1 MLSLRMLFDG
11 GAIHDPVG
19 QEGLAYMT
27 AMMMGESAGERSSL
41 EMAQAA
47 SEIAVNI
54 GPSSVTYTSFGFYMS
69 CDPSA
74 LGQSLGLLSDMVI
87 RPQFTQEDWGRVH
100 NQQYLRALSD
110 REEGSSLSR
119 EVGRAHWIEEGN
131 PWGRSVSGTPS
142 SLNNMT
148 LAQVVDNYQRTVSP
162 DFAGY
167 VVVGD
172 ITREEI
178 TAALEQAFDGWGGP
192 SELPEVPAGAL
203 AEPRM
208 VFVDDPGASQTSI
221 YVLGDGPSMQNIERY
236 AADMTGVVMGGSFTS
251 RLNSLMREEK
261 GYTYGAR
268 AGFSVSNS
276 GGVFQAHSLV
286 RGDATVEA
294 LSDLIGLLDGAALG
308 FSPEERGKARAQVL
322 AGAVDSAESR
332 SGLAS
337 RFAGRMRRDMNPE
350 TWGRELDLT
359 MSATTEEMQVIAERY
374 LASSGLLFSLAGD
387 LATIGPMLD
396 EAGFDYTVVAP
407 AP

>member
-1 MLSLRMLFDG
+1 
-11 GAIHDPVG
+11 
-19 QEGLAYMT
+19 
-27 AMMMGESAGERSSL
+27 
-41 EMAQAA
+41 
-47 SEIAVNI
+47 
-54 GPSSVTYTSFGFYMS
+54 
-69 CDPSA
+69 
-74 LGQSLGLLSDMVI
+74 
-87 RPQFTQEDWGRVH
+87 
-100 NQQYLRALSD
+100 
-110 REEGSSLSR
+110 
-119 EVGRAHWIEEGN
+119 
-131 PWGRSVSGTPS
+131 
-142 SLNNMT
+142 
-148 LAQVVDNYQRTVSP
+148 
-162 DFAGY
+162 
-167 VVVGD
+167 
-172 ITREEI
+172 
-178 TAALEQAFDGWGGP
+178 
-192 SELPEVPAGAL
+192 
-203 AEPRM
+203 M

-221 YVLGDGPSMQNIERY
+221 YVLGDAPSLQNVERY

-268 AGFSVSNS
+268 AGFSVSTN

-337 RFAGRMRRDMNPE
+337 RFAGRMNNDMNPE
-350 TWGRELDLT
+350 TWGRELELT
-359 MSATTEEMQVIAERY
+359 MSVTTEEMQVIAERY
-374 LASSGLLFSLAGD
+374 LATSGLLFSLAGD